1 MHKTLRIPVFLK
13 TKHKKKS
20 VNYSIFCRLIAKN
33 ARIYTDFGTSRKRGR
48 LETLYIAV
56 FWPLLGAETLVFKL
70 FLARDSTKP
79 L

>member
-1 MHKTLRIPVFLK
+1 MLRIPVFLK
-13 TKHKKKS
+13 TKQKKT
-20 VNYSIFCRLIAKN
+20 VNYSIFGRLIAKN
-33 ARIYTDFGTSRKRGR
+33 GRNYAVFGTSRKRGR
-48 LETLYIAV
+48 LDTLYIAV